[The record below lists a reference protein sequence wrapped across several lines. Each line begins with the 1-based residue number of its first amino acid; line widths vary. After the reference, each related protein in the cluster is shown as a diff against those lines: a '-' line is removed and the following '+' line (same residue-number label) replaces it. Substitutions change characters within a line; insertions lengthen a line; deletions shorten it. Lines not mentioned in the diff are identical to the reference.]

1 MSRGLVIGLGLI
13 LLVGCFWASVEAVET
28 AKSDGWIRLFNGK
41 NFDGWKFSDKEGTF
55 TVRDGMIVVNGPR
68 SHLFYDGPV
77 QGANFKNFE
86 FKADV
91 MTKPGANSGIY
102 VHTVY
107 QPTGWPTKGYE
118 SQVNQT
124 HGDPKKTG
132 GLYNVVNVMKAPVED
147 NQWYTQHII
156 VKGKHIIVNIITI
169 VDGKTMVKTVVD
181 YTEPENLKRR
191 GPRLS
196 SGTFALQGHDPKS
209 IVFYKNIMVKPLPDD
224 GDGWVSL
231 FNGKNLDGWQQ
242 INGTAK
248 YEVRDGTIVGTT
260 AEGSPNS
267 FLCAEKHYSDFELEF
282 EVKVDPRLNS
292 GVQFRSNSFK
302 EYQNGRVHG
311 YQVEIA
317 TNNAGRIYDEARR
330 ARWLDENGNAEKARQ
345 AFKVDEWN
353 AYRVV
358 CVGDSI
364 KTWVNGA
371 PIANVVDSVTKKG
384 FIGLQVHS
392 FRGDTPAQVRWR
404 NIRIK

>member
-132 GLYNVVNVMKAPVED
+132 GLYNVVNVMEAPAKD
-147 NQWYTQHII
+147 NEWYTQHII

-169 VDGKTMVKTVVD
+169 VDGKTRVKTVVD

-196 SGTFALQGHDPKS
+196 SGTFALQGHDPGS
-209 IVFYKNIMVKPLPDD
+209 IVFFKNIMVKPLPDD

-267 FLCAEKHYSDFELEF
+267 FLCTEKHYSDFELEF